1 MMAGVTIMEIIIGS
15 NNPTKIKAVKN
26 VFPEANLKAFPAHSG
41 VSAQPFSDEE
51 TRQGA
56 VNRAMECAKSADGGY
71 GIGLEG
77 GVMYLG
83 RELFLCNWGALAAP
97 DGRIFTGSGA
107 RVLLPEDIRKGL
119 ESGKELGELM
129 DDFAER
135 QEVRMNEGAIGIFT
149 NDRISRMDMFTHVVE
164 LLRGQLEFSD
174 SGKGNGKK

>member
-1 MMAGVTIMEIIIGS
+1 MDIIIGS

-26 VFPEANLKAFPAHSG
+26 VFPEAEIRAYPADSG
-41 VSAQPFSDEE
+41 VSSQPFSDAE

-56 VNRAMECAKSADGGY
+56 VNRATGCARAGEGCY

-77 GVMYLG
+77 GVMFMG
-83 RELFLCNWGALAAP
+83 EELFLCNWGALAAP

-107 RVLLPEDIRKGL
+107 RILLPEEIRIGL

-129 DDFAER
+129 DDFAEK
-135 QEVRMNEGAIGIFT
+135 QEVSKNEGAIGIFT
-149 NDRISRMDMFTHVVE
+149 NDRISRVDMFTHVIE

-174 SGKGNGKK
+174 LRMGTGRV